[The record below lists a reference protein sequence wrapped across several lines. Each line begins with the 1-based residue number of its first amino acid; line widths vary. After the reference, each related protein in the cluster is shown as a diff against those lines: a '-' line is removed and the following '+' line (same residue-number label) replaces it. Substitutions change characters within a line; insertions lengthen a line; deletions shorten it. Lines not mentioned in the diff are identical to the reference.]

1 VKRSPD
7 KRLQDL
13 QQDLQQSQSRGRRT
27 HYLWV
32 EADATDAEVEAAC
45 NCRIA
50 DGTASEDDRF
60 VVFRWRA
67 D

>member
-1 VKRSPD
+1 MKRSPD

-13 QQDLQQSQSRGRRT
+13 EQDQERSQNCERRT

-32 EADATDAEVEAAC
+32 EADATDAEVEDAC
-45 NCRIA
+45 NRRIA
-50 DGTASEDDRF
+50 EGTASKGDRF
-60 VVFRWRA
+60 IAFRWRA